1 MAKSNQK
8 RRAPNKKGKRQSAK
22 KKASHSFLN
31 EIGSVAKGVYNVA
44 KAAAPFVAMLPFET
58 SNHYAMA
65 TGSGAA
71 INSIAAPVANATAT
85 RTLKARMS
93 RSKSGS
99 VHVAHREYI
108 GDIVL
113 FPNDLFNI
121 QIAQNINP
129 GNASLFPW
137 LSTIAN
143 NFEKFVFQNLRFIY
157 EPQSSTTT
165 PGTVMMAV
173 DWDSRD
179 TNPVSKVEM
188 MSYEDATR
196 SPTWFASTYNSQPH
210 NLHTQKQYF
219 VTDGGSSP
227 SGTDIHFYSVGK
239 FILATMSDQA
249 TASSIG
255 ELYVEYDVDLI
266 TPQLEFSAP
275 SAAITGIVG
284 TTYGSTTPLGSAI
297 SFTKYGALGI
307 TLKASALNNSAVTG
321 QAITFATPGAY
332 AVSWRYSGGT
342 LAGSNR
348 FLSLDNLQGEGTE
361 DLVVIQSF
369 SSTAS
374 PNVGAGFLMNPADG
388 FGGVF
393 NLTVKSPGASL
404 WVGGNTNFTPTASTV
419 AYFLF
424 ASVTPD
430 VFGGTSTTI
439 VPTLSLETGINRI
452 HGLKFIKQVHQ
463 VKRSNGL
470 CLAHAADL
478 PSLKQLSLKDGD
490 SEVGS
495 VRDHEPAP
503 GDRWI
508 LEYFGRKYH
517 TYAKFCLDE
526 GSTLISPLKWIS
538 ASDMS
543 ALDKQRLIHLYY
555 NKEELTSILK
565 VLLDRS
571 EGSNIWLV
579 RARCY
584 LQDPDFPSDESH
596 NDRVPPP
603 KECA

>member
-1 MAKSNQK
+1 MARSNQK
-8 RRAPNKKGKRQSAK
+8 RRVPKKGQKQQSRK
-22 KKASHSFLN
+22 KKGNHSFLN

-58 SNHYAMA
+58 SNNYAMA

-85 RTLKARMS
+85 RTQKARVNRS
-93 RSKSGS
+93 RSGQ
-99 VHVAHREYI
+99 VAVAHREYI

-143 NFEKFVFQNLRFIY
+143 NFEKFVFRRLRFIY

-196 SPTWFASTYNSQPH
+196 SPTWFASTYDSQPH

-219 VTDGGSSP
+219 ITEGGSSP

-239 FILATMSDQA
+239 FIVATMSDQA
-249 TASSIG
+249 IASSIG
-255 ELYVEYDVDLI
+255 ELYVEYEVDLI

-275 SAAITGIVG
+275 SAAIIGTVG

-297 SFTKYGALGI
+297 SFTKYGALGLG
-307 TLKASALNNSAVTG
+307 LKASALNNSAVTG
-321 QAITFATPGAY
+321 QAITFATPGNY

-342 LAGSNR
+342 LSGGGR
-348 FLSLDNLQGEGTE
+348 FLTLDNLQGEGTE
-361 DLVVIQSF
+361 DLVVLQPF
-369 SSTAS
+369 SSTAA
-374 PNVGAGFLMNPADG
+374 PNVASGFLMNPPDG
-388 FGGVF
+388 FGGTF
-393 NLTVKSPGASL
+393 NLLVKSPGSSL
-404 WVGGNTNFTPTASTV
+404 WIGGNTNFTPTAASV

-430 VFGGTSTTI
+430 VFGGTSTNI
-439 VPTLSLETGINRI
+439 VPTLFETGMKSH
-452 HGLKFIKQVHQ
+452 HGLKFIKQVNQ
-463 VKRSNGL
+463 VKRLGSP
-470 CLAHAADL
+470 CLADVRNQPL
-478 PSLKQLSLKDGD
+478 FESLNNLSLKEG
-490 SEVGS
+490 SNEVGVDTS
-495 VRDHEPAP
+495 CYPLP
-503 GDRWI
+503 GDRHI
-508 LEYFGRKYH
+508 LSEFGHQYHKYCVDSG
-517 TYAKFCLDE
+517 TDN
-526 GSTLISPLKWIS
+526 TISPLKW
-538 ASDMS
+538 ASCCQLS
-543 ALDKQRLIHLYY
+543 TLDKQRLI
-555 NKEELTSILK
+555 ELLSYDKAKLSSILK
-565 VLLDRS
+565 FLIDNCRQYPISLY
-571 EGSNIWLV
+571 
-579 RARCY
+579 RAREY
-584 LQDPDFPSDESH
+584 LSQES
-596 NDRVPPP
+596 ND
-603 KECA
+603 